1 MFEEG
6 FSTQAIFDTKNQE
19 FLNENKYLFIKNFEV
34 YHTDDRIIGFFP
46 FYGDRVADKKIKGDS
61 YYNEFMAN
69 LKNIRNKL
77 KQKKIQL
84 KQDIITLEEPLNNIK
99 VLYDQNSQN
108 INSIRITYQNKPLI
122 FGNQNVENKDK
133 YTILFRKNHF
143 INGMKTTYLNSIDGI
158 PNLSYI
164 KCYFGKNEEINKY
177 FDSKK
182 KTNPLIQIL
191 KLLKILKNIIYYFIY
206 CSVKVC
212 LFFIKLF
219 LVIFLFLSPPCYL
232 YWKTQNIYTGN
243 YYLSSFNSEY
253 EIKNN
258 DTIRIYT
265 DEYGFPHIKGNSL
278 EDIYFGL
285 GFVQAKNRLWQ
296 IDINRRIARGM
307 LSEIFGERTI
317 ESDKFMRRVGHN
329 EFAIKQADY
338 VKNNSEYYN
347 IIKAFIGGINYFA
360 NNFKLPI
367 EYYITF
373 SEFKNYT
380 LEDII
385 ASISMFGMAMSQDFS
400 METWYEYMEK
410 VLGKEMAQKIIQY
423 RDTDFPY
430 WNTTIISDKELKEM
444 FLYKFDK
451 KPKEPKNEENINK
464 KNDIKENNINNEKLD
479 DSMMGNNFQTAGASN
494 CWNIEGSLSSSGKPL
509 ICNDPHLPNGMPGM
523 LFIAKLYLPDG
534 NIISGATLPGSPVII
549 TGSNSH
555 ISWGITTENSDSIDI
570 CEELIQGNDYIKD
583 NVKHPLEI
591 SKEIIY
597 VKGKDKIEIEVQ
609 KTENGR
615 IFGKTVPSAL
625 TLLNQHYTSSL
636 PLSFRIPFMKKNFTS
651 FDFYFKIS
659 FAKNKNDFLPYK
671 SLLKFPNVNLHWV
684 TIDGDWGY
692 DQVGI
697 LPIKNYY
704 NRFCHG
710 FSSEDDIIEVIPE
723 KEMLTLH
730 NPKRGYIVSGNNK
743 PASFNY
749 LYELRGHHNNFRA
762 HRIEEIILKY
772 KSDNKKIGIKDAI
785 KIINDV
791 KDTNAEYIL
800 PKYLSLLEKNS
811 KNISEL
817 NNNEYYNIL
826 KNWNYE
832 MNYNSTAA
840 TVFSVLE
847 RLIGYSFIQNNING
861 YEDNHFMAGTVLNV
875 LHFWNFISGTIDKIY
890 RGEKIRMK
898 ECKIFDE
905 KNNKYDEDCEKS
917 IVKAF
922 DNLDENMKKYRDQDG
937 NIIKWG
943 DINFNYFPHN
953 TFDKIP
959 LLNLLFNKKKN
970 AGGNRN
976 TVKISRGPN
985 NGKINDFYGTQSPR
999 LKFICDMREP
1009 ESPYLT
1015 LSEGNGGNFMQDY
1028 YNNFDDKHED
1038 AKLVKFE
1045 SINFEDEKYQQRI
1058 INLNKIIYEVKNETN
1073 LN

>member
-61 YYNEFMAN
+61 YYNEFMTN

-659 FAKNKNDFLPYK
+659 FAKSKNDFLPYK

-791 KDTNAEYIL
+791 KDTNAEFIL

-811 KNISEL
+811 KNISEI

-847 RLIGYSFIQNNING
+847 RLIGYSFIQNDING

>member
-61 YYNEFMAN
+61 YYNEFMTN

-791 KDTNAEYIL
+791 KDTNAEFIL

-847 RLIGYSFIQNNING
+847 RLIGYSFIQNDING

>member
-61 YYNEFMAN
+61 YYNEFMTN

-285 GFVQAKNRLWQ
+285 GFAQAKNRLWQ

-479 DSMMGNNFQTAGASN
+479 DSMLGNNFQTSGASN
-494 CWNIEGSLSSSGKPL
+494 CLNIDGSLSSSGKPL

-659 FAKNKNDFLPYK
+659 FAKSKNDFLPYK

-847 RLIGYSFIQNNING
+847 RLIGYSFIQNDING

>member
-285 GFVQAKNRLWQ
+285 GFAQAKNRLWQ

-847 RLIGYSFIQNNING
+847 RLIGYSFIQNDING

>member
-61 YYNEFMAN
+61 YYNEFMTN

-285 GFVQAKNRLWQ
+285 GFAQAKNRLWQ

-479 DSMMGNNFQTAGASN
+479 DSM
-494 CWNIEGSLSSSGKPL
+494 
-509 ICNDPHLPNGMPGM
+509 GMPGM

-659 FAKNKNDFLPYK
+659 FAKSKNDFLPYK

-692 DQVGI
+692 DQIGI

-800 PKYLSLLEKNS
+800 PKYLSLLEKNY

-847 RLIGYSFIQNNING
+847 RLIGYSFIQNDING

>member
-46 FYGDRVADKKIKGDS
+46 FYGDRVANKKIKGDS
-61 YYNEFMAN
+61 YYNEFMTN

-285 GFVQAKNRLWQ
+285 GFAQAKNRLWQ

-659 FAKNKNDFLPYK
+659 FAKSKNDFLPYK

-800 PKYLSLLEKNS
+800 PKYLSLLEKNY

>member
-659 FAKNKNDFLPYK
+659 FAKSKNDFLPYK

-800 PKYLSLLEKNS
+800 PKYLSLLEKNY

-847 RLIGYSFIQNNING
+847 RLIGYSFIQNDING

>member
-61 YYNEFMAN
+61 YYNEFMTN

-285 GFVQAKNRLWQ
+285 GFAQAKNRLWQ

-479 DSMMGNNFQTAGASN
+479 DSMLGNNFQTSGASN
-494 CWNIEGSLSSSGKPL
+494 CLNIDGSLSSSGKPL

-659 FAKNKNDFLPYK
+659 FAKSKNDFLPYK

-692 DQVGI
+692 DQIGI

-800 PKYLSLLEKNS
+800 PKYLSLLEKNY

>member
-61 YYNEFMAN
+61 YYNEFMTN

-191 KLLKILKNIIYYFIY
+191 KLLKILKNIIYYSIY

-285 GFVQAKNRLWQ
+285 GFAQAKNRLWQ

-659 FAKNKNDFLPYK
+659 FAKSKNDFLPYK

-800 PKYLSLLEKNS
+800 PKYLSLLEKNY

>member
-285 GFVQAKNRLWQ
+285 GFAQAKNRLWQ

-360 NNFKLPI
+360 NNFNLPI

-479 DSMMGNNFQTAGASN
+479 DSMLGNNFQTSGASN
-494 CWNIEGSLSSSGKPL
+494 CLNIDGSLSSSGKPL

-659 FAKNKNDFLPYK
+659 FAKSKNDFLPYK

-847 RLIGYSFIQNNING
+847 RLIGYSFIQNDING

>member
-285 GFVQAKNRLWQ
+285 GFAQAKNRLWQ

-659 FAKNKNDFLPYK
+659 FAKSKNDFLPYK

-791 KDTNAEYIL
+791 KDTNAEFIL

-847 RLIGYSFIQNNING
+847 RLIGYSFIQNDING

>member
-61 YYNEFMAN
+61 YYNEFMTN

-191 KLLKILKNIIYYFIY
+191 KLLKILKNIIYYSIY

-285 GFVQAKNRLWQ
+285 GFAQAKNRLWQ

-659 FAKNKNDFLPYK
+659 FAKSKNDFLPYK

-791 KDTNAEYIL
+791 KDTNAEFIL

-976 TVKISRGPN
+976 TVKISRGHN

>member
-1 MFEEG
+1 M
-6 FSTQAIFDTKNQE
+6 
-19 FLNENKYLFIKNFEV
+19 
-34 YHTDDRIIGFFP
+34 
-46 FYGDRVADKKIKGDS
+46 
-61 YYNEFMAN
+61 
-69 LKNIRNKL
+69 
-77 KQKKIQL
+77 
-84 KQDIITLEEPLNNIK
+84 
-99 VLYDQNSQN
+99 
-108 INSIRITYQNKPLI
+108 
-122 FGNQNVENKDK
+122 
-133 YTILFRKNHF
+133 
-143 INGMKTTYLNSIDGI
+143 
-158 PNLSYI
+158 
-164 KCYFGKNEEINKY
+164 
-177 FDSKK
+177 
-182 KTNPLIQIL
+182 
-191 KLLKILKNIIYYFIY
+191 
-206 CSVKVC
+206 
-212 LFFIKLF
+212 
-219 LVIFLFLSPPCYL
+219 
-232 YWKTQNIYTGN
+232 
-243 YYLSSFNSEY
+243 
-253 EIKNN
+253 
-258 DTIRIYT
+258 
-265 DEYGFPHIKGNSL
+265 
-278 EDIYFGL
+278 
-285 GFVQAKNRLWQ
+285 
-296 IDINRRIARGM
+296 
-307 LSEIFGERTI
+307 
-317 ESDKFMRRVGHN
+317 
-329 EFAIKQADY
+329 
-338 VKNNSEYYN
+338 
-347 IIKAFIGGINYFA
+347 
-360 NNFKLPI
+360 
-367 EYYITF
+367 
-373 SEFKNYT
+373 
-380 LEDII
+380 
-385 ASISMFGMAMSQDFS
+385 
-400 METWYEYMEK
+400 
-410 VLGKEMAQKIIQY
+410 
-423 RDTDFPY
+423 
-430 WNTTIISDKELKEM
+430 
-444 FLYKFDK
+444 
-451 KPKEPKNEENINK
+451 
-464 KNDIKENNINNEKLD
+464 
-479 DSMMGNNFQTAGASN
+479 
-494 CWNIEGSLSSSGKPL
+494 
-509 ICNDPHLPNGMPGM
+509 
-523 LFIAKLYLPDG
+523 
-534 NIISGATLPGSPVII
+534 
-549 TGSNSH
+549 
-555 ISWGITTENSDSIDI
+555 
-570 CEELIQGNDYIKD
+570 
-583 NVKHPLEI
+583 
-591 SKEIIY
+591 
-597 VKGKDKIEIEVQ
+597 
-609 KTENGR
+609 
-615 IFGKTVPSAL
+615 
-625 TLLNQHYTSSL
+625 
-636 PLSFRIPFMKKNFTS
+636 
-651 FDFYFKIS
+651 
-659 FAKNKNDFLPYK
+659 
-671 SLLKFPNVNLHWV
+671 HWV

-847 RLIGYSFIQNNING
+847 RLIGYSFIQNDING

>member
-46 FYGDRVADKKIKGDS
+46 FYGDRVANKKIKGDS
-61 YYNEFMAN
+61 YYNEFMTN

-285 GFVQAKNRLWQ
+285 GFAQAKNRLWQ

-479 DSMMGNNFQTAGASN
+479 DSMLGNNFQTSGASN
-494 CWNIEGSLSSSGKPL
+494 CLNIDGSLSSSGKPL

-800 PKYLSLLEKNS
+800 PKYLSLLEKNY

-943 DINFNYFPHN
+943 DTNFNYFPHN

>member
-61 YYNEFMAN
+61 YYNEFMTN

-285 GFVQAKNRLWQ
+285 GFAQAKNRLWQ

-800 PKYLSLLEKNS
+800 PKYLSLLEKNY

>member
-61 YYNEFMAN
+61 YYNEFMTN

-285 GFVQAKNRLWQ
+285 GFAQAKNRLWQ

-659 FAKNKNDFLPYK
+659 FAKSKNDFLPYK

-800 PKYLSLLEKNS
+800 PKYLSLLEKNY

>member
-61 YYNEFMAN
+61 YYNEFMTN

-285 GFVQAKNRLWQ
+285 GFAQAKNRLWQ

-659 FAKNKNDFLPYK
+659 FAKSKNDFLPYK

-791 KDTNAEYIL
+791 KDTNAEFIL

-847 RLIGYSFIQNNING
+847 RLIGYSFIQNDING

>member
-61 YYNEFMAN
+61 YYNEFMTN

-285 GFVQAKNRLWQ
+285 GFAQAKNRLWQ

-659 FAKNKNDFLPYK
+659 FAKSKNDFLPYK

-800 PKYLSLLEKNS
+800 PKYLSLLEKNY

-847 RLIGYSFIQNNING
+847 RLIGYSFIQNDING